1 MCMRFH
7 NLFSTHKMEYIKS
20 CSGFAGCI
28 LCKILKNE
36 SDNKDTTRLLV
47 VEGHYSAVC
56 VNKFPYNS
64 GHLLIFPRRHITDYR
79 EYTPPEEEEISMW
92 IKESLNILD
101 RLYKPTG
108 YNIGYNM
115 GQFAGASIAHL
126 HIHLIPRFKN
136 ELGFI
141 DIIGGAKII
150 VENPVK
156 TMERLKKEYA
166 KLNL

>member
-1 MCMRFH
+1 MPLKFH
-7 NLFSTHKMEYIKS
+7 NLFSIHKLDYIKS
-20 CSGFAGCI
+20 FSRNTGCI
-28 LCKILKNE
+28 LCEILKNRYE
-36 SDNKDTTRLLV
+36 KSDITTLLV
-47 VEGHYSAVC
+47 TEKKYSAVC
-56 VNKFPYNS
+56 INKFPYNS

-79 EYTPPEEEEISMW
+79 EYNPQEEQEISML

-101 RLYKPTG
+101 RLYTPSG

-126 HIHLIPRFKN
+126 HLHLIPRFKN

-150 VENPVK
+150 VEDPEK
-156 TMERLKKEYA
+156 TMARLKKEFA
-166 KLNL
+166 KLKF